1 MNKEFIQ
8 YAIDANAL
16 TSTSAAGTA
25 LNPKIWDYMVRDFA
39 EENLVMT
46 QLSEVVDFRKPGVDL
61 TVTFDIAPTAAD
73 ELAETAAI
81 TITADSVRQV
91 TFTPTEY
98 GKGFAVTQKEMNRSF
113 ADTMS
118 RFSKKLGYALAK
130 KKDAL
135 AISTA
140 RTAKT
145 ATIMPNAK
153 TVATT
158 LAETDTLGYEVIIKG
173 ARAIEGHLYQPF
185 ALVMNHYQKA
195 DLLSLD
201 KVNKANEFGTRDAV
215 AKGLVGELFGIQ
227 LFVSTQIINEA
238 SGATNTAQALLLGK
252 HPNGESPLAIGI
264 KQDPRVATDYDI
276 KLRYHEIVAH
286 EEYQW
291 QAIHPGGIVSLQ
303 TYSA

>member
-61 TVTFDIAPTAAD
+61 TVTFDIAPTAA
-73 ELAETAAI
+73 ESLAETAAI

-98 GKGFAVTQKEMNRSF
+98 GKGFAATQKEMNRSF

-130 KKDAL
+130 QKDTL

-145 ATIMPNAK
+145 ATVMPNAK
-153 TVATT
+153 TAATA
-158 LAETDTLGYEVIIKG
+158 LASTDTMGYEVIING
-173 ARAIEGHLYQPF
+173 ARAIEGNLYVPY

-195 DLLSLD
+195 DLLRLD
-201 KVNKANEFGTRDAV
+201 KVNKANEFGNRDAV

-227 LFVSTQIINEA
+227 LFVSTNLTNES
-238 SGATNTAQALLLGK
+238 SGATNTAQALLLGR
-252 HPNGESPLAIGI
+252 HPNGEAPLAIGV

-276 KLRYHEIVAH
+276 KYRYHEIVAH

-291 QAIHPGGIVSLQ
+291 QAIHPGGIVSIQ
-303 TYSA
+303 TWSA